1 MMKKIDWTKEFSIN
15 NYALDKQHELIF
27 DITNRANELAKEV
40 LEHYDDSLQE
50 ELKKTIV
57 KLFDYIKIHFKDEEN
72 YMREIDFP
80 LLEEHKASHKFLV
93 EKTKEILN
101 YSKDPQNFA
110 KEFAILTKDW
120 IAKHFC
126 VDDKWIDAYKYKAI
140 HLNEVHFSLETYKTL
155 QTLRNPAI
163 EQEECFKYLCACED
177 KIHQV
182 PRSIHEELMIE
193 KSLLKCETCEQILIY
208 LGKEE
213 GELKS
218 LKDLEQE
225 FEMIGKS
232 NV

>member
-1 MMKKIDWTKEFSIN
+1 MNKKIEWNKEFNIN
-15 NYALDKQHELIF
+15 NYTLDKQHELIF
-27 DITNRANELAKEV
+27 DITNCANELAKKV

-57 KLFDYIKIHFKDEEN
+57 RLFDYIKIHFKDEEA
-72 YMREIDFP
+72 YMKEIDYP
-80 LLEEHKASHKFLV
+80 LLEEHKEAHRVLV
-93 EKTKEILN
+93 EKTKELLN
-101 YSKDPQNFA
+101 YSKNPQTFA
-110 KEFAILTKDW
+110 KELASLTRDW
-120 IAKHFC
+120 ISKHFC
-126 VDDKWIDAYKYKAI
+126 VDDKWIDAYRYKAI
-140 HLNEVHFSLETYKTL
+140 HLNEVHFSLETYKTIKA
-155 QTLRNPAI
+155 LRNPAI
-163 EQEECFKYLCACED
+163 EKEECFKYLCVCED

>member
-1 MMKKIDWTKEFSIN
+1 MVKKIDWTKEFSIN

-50 ELKKTIV
+50 ELKKMIV
-57 KLFDYIKIHFKDEEN
+57 KLFDYIKIHFKDEEA
-72 YMREIDFP
+72 YMKEIDYP
-80 LLEEHKASHKFLV
+80 LLEEHKEAHRVLV
-93 EKTKEILN
+93 EKTKELLN
-101 YSKDPQNFA
+101 HSKNPQTFA
-110 KEFAILTKDW
+110 KELASLTRDW
-120 IAKHFC
+120 ISKHFC
-126 VDDKWIDAYKYKAI
+126 VDDKWIDAYKYRAI
-140 HLNEVHFSLETYKTL
+140 HLNEVHFSLKTYKTL

>member
-1 MMKKIDWTKEFSIN
+1 MNKKIDWTKEFSIN

-27 DITNRANELAKEV
+27 DIAIRANELAKEV

-72 YMREIDFP
+72 YMKEIDFP

-93 EKTKEILN
+93 ERTKEILN

-110 KEFAILTKDW
+110 KELAILTKNW
-120 IAKHFC
+120 IVKHFC
-126 VDDKWIDAYKYKAI
+126 VDDKWIDTYKYKAL

-155 QTLRNPAI
+155 QTIRNPAI
-163 EQEECFKYLCACED
+163 EQEECLKYLCACED
-177 KIHQV
+177 KIHQM
-182 PRSIHEELMIE
+182 PRSIHEELMME
-193 KSLLKCETCEQILIY
+193 KGFLKCETCEQTLVY
-208 LGKEE
+208 LEKEE
-213 GELKS
+213 EELKS
-218 LKDLEQE
+218 FKDLEQE